1 MLMSVCFLFVFVTF
15 LIRYCSPR
23 FAQRRTLL
31 KIRKEL
37 FTQIAIVGEP
47 RCQGLIFLLS
57 HDITALQQ
65 VICELNLQ

>member
-15 LIRYCSPR
+15 LIGYCSPPCVPK
-23 FAQRRTLL
+23 RTLL

-37 FTQIAIVGEP
+37 FTQIGIVGEP

-57 HDITALQQ
+57 HDIAVLRQ
-65 VICELNLQ
+65 VVREPNPR